1 MNNQDSQ
8 LLFDQSTGE
17 FIKFVEGE
25 SQIRAYKDISRKIT
39 ISSGFNMDD
48 SRVREIFNRAP
59 KREKW
64 MRMVIKLDF
73 DKVYNKLQN
82 ITLNAKKLMLRH
94 SLSIRLKE
102 INHYRKIWDKLRPH
116 EKLTIYPYI
125 IIPQN

>member
-1 MNNQDSQ
+1 
-8 LLFDQSTGE
+8 
-17 FIKFVEGE
+17 
-25 SQIRAYKDISRKIT
+25 
-39 ISSGFNMDD
+39 MDD
-48 SRVREIFNRAP
+48 SSVREIFNRAP

-64 MRMVIKLDF
+64 MKMVIKLDF

-102 INHYRKIWDKLRPH
+102 IKHIYKKILDKSKPH